1 MSKCGIYKITN
12 LKNNNCYI
20 GQSINIIQ
28 RWKDHRKEAKDIYS
42 DKKEYPLYKAIKKY
56 GIENFSFEI
65 LEECKVEEL
74 NQKEKE
80 YIEKYDSFHNG
91 YNQTLG
97 GDCNSKSYNPNLDAI
112 YDDLLNSKITLK
124 NIAKKYGYCYTTIYM
139 INTGQTQRKDGYNF
153 PLRKIEEKE
162 YKNKCKICG
171 KKIWSSN
178 KSKICINCQ
187 EKEKIKNYPCREE
200 LKNKIRYLTLKEV
213 WENYN
218 SSRKGLEKW
227 CKYYNLPYKKF
238 EIDSYSDEE
247 WNQL

>member
-42 DKKEYPLYKAIKKY
+42 DKKEYPLYKAIRKY

-80 YIEKYDSFHNG
+80 YIEKYNSFHNG

-97 GDCNSKSYNPNLDAI
+97 GDSNSKNYNSNLDAI

-124 NIAKKYGYCYTTIYM
+124 NIAEKYGYCYTTIYM
-139 INTGQTQRKDGYNF
+139 INTGQSQRKDGYEF
-153 PLRKIEEKE
+153 PLRNSEKIFKTR
-162 YKNKCKICG
+162 CKICN
-171 KKIWSSN
+171 KKIDSSN
-178 KSKICINCQ
+178 KSNLCLECLQ
-187 EKEKIKNYPCREE
+187 KEKVKEYPSREE
-200 LKNKIRYLTLKEV
+200 LKNKIRKSSLKET
-213 WENYN
+213 WEFFHL
-218 SSRKGLEKW
+218 SRKKLTSC
-227 CKYYNLPYKKF
+227 CKYYNLPYIK
-238 EIDSYSDEE
+238 EIINSYSDEE
-247 WNQL
+247 WSKL